1 MDKSKRLSPP
11 RERVQT
17 QSVGSLVEES
27 KSGYRG
33 SRNTRGVGGVVQT
46 YSIFELENSTASIR
60 VYIRSSGD
68 RAVFVA
74 ERSTN
79 VKRTKSSDT
88 LRCGTG

>member
-1 MDKSKRLSPP
+1 M
-11 RERVQT
+11 
-17 QSVGSLVEES
+17 
-27 KSGYRG
+27 
-33 SRNTRGVGGVVQT
+33 QT